1 MKLKKI
7 LLPVDFSHSSDAALS
22 FASSLAADSKALL
35 TLLHIGENS
44 PAYLAGYGGFS
55 YTPEFHE
62 KVVKENR
69 MLLER
74 IKPTIAGI
82 EFEHQYLDGDPAQE
96 ILGFAKRENID
107 LIVIGSHGRT
117 GLSRLLLG
125 SVAEAVVRGATCPVL
140 TVKQPTK
147 EVSEAAEVSSEKA
160 PMPDDKEHFEPR
172 SRVSLH

>member
-1 MKLKKI
+1 MNIKRI

-22 FASSLAADSKALL
+22 FASSLAADSKAQL
-35 TLLHIGENS
+35 TLLHVGENS

-62 KVVKENR
+62 KVVKENLT
-69 MLLER
+69 LLER

-82 EFEHQYLDGDPAQE
+82 EYKHEYLDGEPAEE
-96 ILGFAKRENID
+96 ILSFADRENVD

-125 SVAEAVVRGATCPVL
+125 SVAEAVVRGAKCPVL
-140 TVKQPTK
+140 TVKQPT
-147 EVSEAAEVSSEKA
+147 ESIDEAEKTTSTTVPEPNRA
-160 PMPDDKEHFEPR
+160 GRAEPR
-172 SRVSLH
+172 TKFSLH

>member
-22 FASSLAADSKALL
+22 FASSLASDSGALL
-35 TLLHIGENS
+35 TLLHIGEDS

-62 KVVKENR
+62 KVVKENL
-69 MLLER
+69 MLLEK
-74 IKPTIAGI
+74 IKPTIAGV
-82 EFEHQYLDGDPAQE
+82 EFEHQYLDGEPAAE
-96 ILGFAKRENID
+96 ILGFAERENID

-125 SVAEAVVRGATCPVL
+125 SVAEAVVRGAKCPVL
-140 TVKQPTK
+140 TVKQPV
-147 EVSEAAEVSSEKA
+147 EAVSEAEKVQEPEEHRA
-160 PMPDDKEHFEPR
+160 PKTRF
-172 SRVSLH
+172 SLH

>member
-7 LLPVDFSHSSDAALS
+7 LLPVDFSHSSDAAIS

-55 YTPEFHE
+55 YTPEFHK
-62 KVVKENR
+62 KVVKENQT
-69 MLLER
+69 LLER
-74 IKPTIAGI
+74 IKPTIPGV
-82 EFEHQYLDGDPAQE
+82 EFEHQYLDGEPAEE
-96 ILGFAKRENID
+96 ILSFAERENFD

-125 SVAEAVVRGATCPVL
+125 SVAEAVVRGAKCPVL
-140 TVKQPTK
+140 TVKQPT
-147 EVSEAAEVSSEKA
+147 ETAGAETETEAEQTVVER
-160 PMPDDKEHFEPR
+160 KEHPEPR
-172 SRVSLH
+172 TRFSLH

>member
-1 MKLKKI
+1 MNLKKI

-22 FASSLAADSKALL
+22 FASSLAADTKAHLI
-35 TLLHIGENS
+35 LLHVGENS

-62 KVVKENR
+62 KVVKENLT
-69 MLLER
+69 LLER

-82 EFEHQYLDGDPAQE
+82 EYEHQYLDGEPAEE
-96 ILGFAKRENID
+96 ILGFADRENVD

-125 SVAEAVVRGATCPVL
+125 SVAEAVVRRAKCPVL
-140 TVKQPTK
+140 TVKQPT
-147 EVSEAAEVSSEKA
+147 ESVAEEKKTTSTKA
-160 PMPDDKEHFEPR
+160 QQPNRTEHPEPR
-172 SRVSLH
+172 TKFSLH